1 MTDNRNPAN
10 HVHAAANEQ
19 VCLRLPV
26 GLATALRVRAAKERR
41 SLSAVATMA
50 LQQHLPEYLEDSQ
63 KHRRPKKTEA
73 KEAPPRAA

>member
-1 MTDNRNPAN
+1 MHGNRHPVTEKAPG
-10 HVHAAANEQ
+10 NEQ

-50 LQQHLPEYLEDSQ
+50 LQQHLPEYSEDDR
-63 KHRRPKKTEA
+63 KHRRPNKKTEA